1 MLTVGDKFPT
11 YKLSA
16 NVGVEPGKEFG
27 TVSSEQNAGKWTIFY
42 AYPKD
47 FTFVCP
53 TEIVEFDR
61 LAPEFAKH
69 NAVVLGGSTDNEYS
83 HLAWRQSHPDLK
95 KMSTPLVYITPALAA
110 ELGIL
115 HKKAGAPLRVT
126 FIVDAEGTIRAVT
139 ATDLSIGRNVEE
151 VLRQLEALQTEKL
164 TPCGWKPGEKTLN

>member
-1 MLTVGDKFPT
+1 MLTVGDKFPA
-11 YKLSA
+11 YKLNA

-27 TVSSEQNAGKWTIFY
+27 SVSSEQNVGKWTIFY

-69 NAVVLGGSTDNEYS
+69 NAVVLGGSTDNEHS
-83 HLAWRQSHPDLK
+83 HLAWRKSHPDLQ

-110 ELGIL
+110 ELGLL
-115 HKKAGAPLRVT
+115 HKTPCPPLRVT
-126 FIVDAEGTIRAVT
+126 FIVHPHPTIRPFT
-139 ATDLSIGRNVEE
+139 PTNPSIR
-151 VLRQLEALQTEKL
+151 L
-164 TPCGWKPGEKTLN
+164 

>member
-16 NVGVEPGKEFG
+16 NVSVEPGKEFG

-69 NAVVLGGSTDNEYS
+69 NAVVLGGSTPHKDS
-83 HLAWRQSHPDLK
+83 PLAWRPPSLP
-95 KMSTPLVYITPALAA
+95 P
-110 ELGIL
+110 
-115 HKKAGAPLRVT
+115 HKKR
-126 FIVDAEGTIRAVT
+126 
-139 ATDLSIGRNVEE
+139 
-151 VLRQLEALQTEKL
+151 
-164 TPCGWKPGEKTLN
+164 TPP